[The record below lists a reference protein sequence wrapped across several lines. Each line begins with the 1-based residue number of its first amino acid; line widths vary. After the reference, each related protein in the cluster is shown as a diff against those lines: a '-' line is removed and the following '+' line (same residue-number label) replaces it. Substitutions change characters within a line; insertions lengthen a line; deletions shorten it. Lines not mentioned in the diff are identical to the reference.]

1 MSRQCRRT
9 LTYVIGLICTL
20 QRIYEVINNRLHF
33 LQYIIQSG
41 NLSCNLVLVSDSSLT
56 VSCFFKRHYH
66 ASGKHGRCRW
76 NKNRGLA
83 ASVYHVGKLH
93 NPARIPGLKISQSR
107 IPGLKYGPGIAI
119 PAHEA
124 IEK

>member
-1 MSRQCRRT
+1 MSRQRRRT

-20 QRIYEVINNRLHF
+20 QRIYEVIGYIF
-33 LQYIIQSG
+33 SQYSG
-41 NLSCNLVLVSDSSLT
+41 KLSCNLVLVSDSSLT

-107 IPGLKYGPGIAI
+107 IPGLKKMAPGLQSLRMRLLRNRAS
-119 PAHEA
+119 
-124 IEK
+124 